1 MKVANIH
8 EAKTTLSKL
17 IEYALAGEE
26 VIISKAGKPIVKLV
40 VYEPHKEP
48 RTPGS
53 WEGKVVMA
61 DDFDDP
67 LPAEILRGFLG
78 ESE

>member
-17 IEYALAGEE
+17 IECALAAEE
-26 VIISKAGKPIVKLV
+26 VIISKAGKPMVRLV
-40 VYEPHKEP
+40 MYEPNQEP
-48 RTPGS
+48 RQPGL
-53 WEGKVVMA
+53 WEGQVIMA

-67 LPAEILRGFLG
+67 LPEEVLRGFLG